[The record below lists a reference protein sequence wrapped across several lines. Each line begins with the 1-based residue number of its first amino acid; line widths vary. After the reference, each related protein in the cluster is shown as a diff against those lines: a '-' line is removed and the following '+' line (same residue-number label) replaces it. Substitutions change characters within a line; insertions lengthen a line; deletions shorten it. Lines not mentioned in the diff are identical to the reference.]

1 VNKQTRYFIAA
12 FVVAL
17 PALILLA
24 NLCAFAFVGAGF
36 LPAGTGFEMNYAR
49 LFIAIISSTGAVA
62 ICGMGATA

>member
-17 PALILLA
+17 PALLLLA
-24 NLCAFAFVGAGF
+24 NLCAYAFVGAGF
-36 LPAGTGFEMNYAR
+36 LPVGEGEMNVAR
-49 LFIAIISSTGAVA
+49 LLIAFISSTGAVA